1 MMRYETIEAL
11 LSALR
16 RCRAG
21 ATAKQI
27 TKMLGWHRSAT
38 HQRLVKLTALKIIK
52 RRAIPR
58 PTAAGRPQFRYSAGR
73 RINA

>member
-1 MMRYETIEAL
+1 MRAETIAAL
-11 LSALR
+11 LTALR
-16 RCRAG
+16 RTVRG
-21 ATAKQI
+21 ATADQL

-38 HQRLVKLTALKIIK
+38 HERLVKLTELGIVK

-58 PTAAGRPQFRYSAGR
+58 ASSHGRPQFLYSAGR